1 MWHVEGASGSQSVL
15 RVAAS
20 GRQWPPV
27 AASLWLDVAGRT
39 RRLAAD
45 VVVDRPQ
52 PELVARHQVRE
63 RLHARPGCK
72 GFSRDDGSARDGSD
86 KGAAALWIGSAE
98 GPAALWDDSDKGAAA
113 AALWIGSAKGCGGSS
128 PTGSRSGG
136 GHRRPSGTPPR
147 PRCTAP
153 RLHRKGGRHQAVTNP
168 QARHH
173 PAATIPRTGLWER
186 GEPAGAWGRA
196 VVCMWSRSKPSAAAC
211 SVAARP
217 SGRAQRAWECV

>member
-1 MWHVEGASGSQSVL
+1 MC
-15 RVAAS
+15 VARGGCKRQPVRAAR

-86 KGAAALWIGSAE
+86 KGAAAL
-98 GPAALWDDSDKGAAA
+98 
-113 AALWIGSAKGCGGSS
+113 
-128 PTGSRSGG
+128 
-136 GHRRPSGTPPR
+136 
-147 PRCTAP
+147 
-153 RLHRKGGRHQAVTNP
+153 
-168 QARHH
+168 
-173 PAATIPRTGLWER
+173 
-186 GEPAGAWGRA
+186 
-196 VVCMWSRSKPSAAAC
+196 
-211 SVAARP
+211 
-217 SGRAQRAWECV
+217 